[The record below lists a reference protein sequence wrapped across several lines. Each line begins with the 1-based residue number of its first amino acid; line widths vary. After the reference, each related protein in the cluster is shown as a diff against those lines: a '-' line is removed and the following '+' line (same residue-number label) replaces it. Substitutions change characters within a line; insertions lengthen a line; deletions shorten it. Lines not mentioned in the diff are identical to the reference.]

1 MDPAKRAVAFR
12 ALLGAGLCAAAVIAA
27 ASPAFA
33 ASTGHTSAAAGS
45 LTVYSGQHEQTV
57 SELVADFEKQSGVKV
72 AVRSADEATLANQ
85 IIQEGSRSPADVF
98 FAENPPA
105 LQELAERGLLAAV
118 PAATLKKVP
127 SADSSPK
134 HSWVGVSARAAAL
147 VYNTGKVREGDL
159 PTSLLDLAKRAW
171 KGKVAIAPSET
182 DFQPLLTS
190 IAHLR
195 GKAAAEAWLKGIKS
209 NAKIYDDNEL
219 IVAAVNKGKLATGL
233 VDHYYWYRLRDE
245 VGKGNT
251 HSALHYFAPHDPGML
266 VDVSGAAI
274 LRSSKNSA
282 EARRFLAYLVGKRAQ
297 TIIATSESYE
307 YPLGSG
313 VTTKKVAV
321 PLSDLVP
328 ARVSAA
334 QLGDGKAALVMLQQV
349 GLL

>member
-1 MDPAKRAVAFR
+1 MHPAKRSLFR
-12 ALLGAGLCAAAVIAA
+12 ALITAGLCTVATVC
-27 ASPAFA
+27 A
-33 ASTGHTSAAAGS
+33 ASTALAASGSLARAGAGS
-45 LTVYSGQHEQTV
+45 LTIYSGQHEQTV
-57 SELVADFEKQSGVKV
+57 SKLVADFEKRSGVNV

-105 LQELAERGLLAAV
+105 LQALSERGLLATV
-118 PAATLKKVP
+118 PAATLSAVP
-127 SADSSPK
+127 RSDSSPE
-134 HSWVGVSARAAAL
+134 HVWVGISARASVL
-147 VYNTGKVREGDL
+147 VYNKDEIKAGAL
-159 PTSLLDLAKRAW
+159 PASLLDLAKPRW
-171 KGKVAIAPSET
+171 KGKVAIAPGET

-195 GKAAAEAWLKGIKS
+195 GKAAAVAWLQGIES
-209 NAKIYDDNEL
+209 NAKVYDDNEL
-219 IVAAVNKGKLATGL
+219 IVAAVNKGKVATGL

-245 VGKGNT
+245 VGRSNT
-251 HSALHYFAPHDPGML
+251 HSALHYFAPRDPGML

-274 LRSSKNSA
+274 LRSSKNSDA
-282 EARRFLAYLVGKRAQ
+282 AKRFLAYLVSKPAQ

-313 VTTKKVAV
+313 VKTKKVAV
-321 PLSDLVP
+321 PLSQLVR

-334 QLGDGKAALVMLQQV
+334 QLGDGKAALAMLQQV